1 MLKQLPAPTQD
12 TQQAKINNRNGQRQL
27 LPFFWFL
34 LGAYAVYAIT
44 KVYSSQVIFA
54 EDIFGAFT
62 ISVASLLSV
71 YLWCSGKAFGIPIFP
86 LFSVTYVWTCAIPL
100 LSANPSVFSYS

>member
-44 KVYSSQVIFA
+44 KVYSR
-54 EDIFGAFT
+54 DRK
-62 ISVASLLSV
+62 SVV
-71 YLWCSGKAFGIPIFP
+71 
-86 LFSVTYVWTCAIPL
+86 
-100 LSANPSVFSYS
+100 